1 VDGIKHKILRQNFHQ
16 FQLQLGERGRKVT
29 AAFLRCLHRRAAATV
44 EFMSEKLPLASLF
57 DSAPMMGKIK
67 INQIYLFFFPNLSMS
82 VHLPNQLTAKASALT
97 ANGAPS

>member
-16 FQLQLGERGRKVT
+16 FQPQLGERGRKVT

-57 DSAPMMGKIK
+57 DSALMMGKI
-67 INQIYLFFFPNLSMS
+67 NQICLFFSKS
-82 VHLPNQLTAKASALT
+82 VHHLTNPLTAKASALT